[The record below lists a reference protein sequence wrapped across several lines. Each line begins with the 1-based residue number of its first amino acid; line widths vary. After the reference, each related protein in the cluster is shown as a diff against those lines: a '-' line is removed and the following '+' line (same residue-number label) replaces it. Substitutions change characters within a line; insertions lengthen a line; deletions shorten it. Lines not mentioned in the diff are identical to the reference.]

1 MSLTLRTWRRPDQ
14 GALFVVT
21 GASGTGKTTLVR
33 AALAAVPGIAWSVSA
48 TTRAPRVGEVDGVDY
63 HFVSHD
69 RFDGLVAAGELL
81 EWAEVYG
88 NRYGTLRA
96 PVESALGAGQSIL
109 LEIDLL
115 GARQVMK
122 AMPDAVT
129 LFVLPESLA
138 VLESRLRGRATD
150 SEEVIQRRLREAT
163 QQIDG
168 CGEFQYLVVNDDLD
182 TAHDC
187 FQAVLVAELQRRAR
201 RETLVT
207 AMKRPAR

>member
-48 TTRAPRVGEVDGVDY
+48 TTRPPRVGEVDGVDY
-63 HFVSHD
+63 HFVSPE
-69 RFDGLVAAGELL
+69 RFEGLVAGGELL

-96 PVESALGAGQSIL
+96 PVEAALRAGQSIL

-122 AMPDAVT
+122 AMPEVVT

-138 VLESRLRGRATD
+138 VLEARLRGRATD

-168 CGEFQYLVVNDDLD
+168 CGEFQYLIVNDDLE

-187 FQAVLVAELQRRAR
+187 FQAVLVAELQRRGR

-207 AMKRPAR
+207 AMMSPAR